1 MQLIVKTPG
10 ELARARRALAA
21 LGRRAQTIELAART
35 GIHQSQVSRLLRGQ
49 FRRVSPNVQRLLD
62 YAARPARRLPPTRA
76 QAQARESVI
85 RAVLRNWDATPAG
98 ARVLVRLLRSVE
110 ELRRARG

>member
-49 FRRVSPNVQRLLD
+49 FQRVSPNVRKLLA
-62 YAARPARRLPPTRA
+62 YAQEPARRAPRA
-76 QAQARESVI
+76 QRQSLAKQSVI
-85 RAVLRNWDATPAG
+85 RAALRTWAATPPGARALLKQLRAG
-98 ARVLVRLLRSVE
+98 AD
-110 ELRRARG
+110 LRRPR